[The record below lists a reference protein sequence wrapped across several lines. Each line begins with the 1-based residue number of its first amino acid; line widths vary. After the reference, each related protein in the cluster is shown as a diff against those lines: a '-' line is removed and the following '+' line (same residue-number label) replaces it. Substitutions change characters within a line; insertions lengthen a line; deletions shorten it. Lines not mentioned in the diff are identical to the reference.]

1 MLVALS
7 HHGTY
12 MDDTGMSLRSE
23 QRRLD
28 PLRACWR
35 SISQCICNPL
45 LQDTQQEHSTEHYSM
60 TKKLPNQTPHQ
71 RHQADILTVREVS
84 WQVYSRKDQKP
95 EVTYNWK
102 WNPKCKNRKHCM
114 SPRQQTDG
122 EQTHQW
128 EYRGSKTS
136 THTGH
141 CPHWNATVQKDI
153 TQRRLTDKARLAR
166 TRNALLH
173 STLSAM
179 TWKKKEKQ
187 TIAYNNIK
195 LPKAE
200 RCHDSFLFSRAV
212 M

>member
-7 HHGTY
+7 HHGTH
-12 MDDTGMSLRSE
+12 MDDTGMSLWSE

-35 SISQCICNPL
+35 SISQCICNLL
-45 LQDTQQEHSTEHYSM
+45 LQDTQQEHSTEYYSM

-114 SPRQQTDG
+114 SPRNKRMGNKSTSESIGVPRPAHTRVTVLTEMLQF
-122 EQTHQW
+122 
-128 EYRGSKTS
+128 RKT
-136 THTGH
+136 
-141 CPHWNATVQKDI
+141 
-153 TQRRLTDKARLAR
+153 
-166 TRNALLH
+166 
-173 STLSAM
+173 
-179 TWKKKEKQ
+179 
-187 TIAYNNIK
+187 
-195 LPKAE
+195 
-200 RCHDSFLFSRAV
+200 
-212 M
+212 